1 MVPAND
7 YEESKCLLDSYFNQ
21 SACNQLIFFIYLFQ
35 LFGFSVL
42 LVIIVLAALMSLCDR
57 IIISLCC
64 IDYSRRQVFDSVILE
79 DALKE
84 ILRGAAKDELIKIIS
99 EKINGSGGGNG
110 DGVGNEN
117 EEGNR
122 N

>member
-21 SACNQLIFFIYLFQ
+21 SACNQLIFYIS
-35 LFGFSVL
+35 FSAFWL
-42 LVIIVLAALMSLCDR
+42 LCALGYHCSGSLMSLCDR

-64 IDYSRRQVFDSVILE
+64 IDYSRRQVYDSVILE

>member
-7 YEESKCLLDSYFNQ
+7 YEESKCLLDSYFNR
-21 SACNQLIFFIYLFQ
+21 SADFLFLFQ
-35 LFGFSVL
+35 LFGFSAL

-57 IIISLCC
+57 VIISLCC
-64 IDYSRRQVFDSVILE
+64 IDYSRRQVYDSVILEEGE